1 MFRTQVQIWFQ
12 LEFPCNVPNLIKL
25 MRVFS
30 SNSNG
35 IPCFCAHILSSATH
49 SGCQGER
56 WELEVKLYPGC
67 SLCSK
72 EVRQTG
78 HHPCLPPSCLAF
90 SCSRVFSVYWYG
102 QRLEFRNAGVGHA
115 EENLHVNCVGSAHWP
130 YGDGKHCDPHL
141 QVKSKHLTHGF
152 FPFQLHYRIALSH
165 LAALLTI
172 PK

>member
-115 EENLHVNCVGSAHWP
+115 EENLHVNCVGSAH
-130 YGDGKHCDPHL
+130 
-141 QVKSKHLTHGF
+141 
-152 FPFQLHYRIALSH
+152 
-165 LAALLTI
+165 
-172 PK
+172 